1 MARGIRASGDVL
13 TRTIDGVETST
24 LWSDFSAAVAAVN
37 GERDSLIA
45 LLTYKTTVSGEA
57 VLQAY
62 AGGDFEDASEYGEP
76 VSHRPATGYV
86 TLGYPLR
93 WRDLALRSTWKY
105 LVDATAE
112 QIRADQDAGLEAD
125 NRQCFNAVMA
135 SAFDPTP
142 RLNENGVPVVGF
154 WNGDGVVPPAFGGQ
168 EFTGAET
175 HYITTGSTSLDN
187 EDLAALIRK
196 PLGKGYGADGR
207 GRLLVFAH
215 PDQMPAVR
223 RFRATDVD
231 GGYDFIPSSDAPA
244 YLSAEDIIGEV
255 APGAYGRIPIA
266 GSYGP
271 AWVSENASIPSGYL
285 LAVVSDGPNSQ
296 RNPIAFREHAR
307 PELRGLRAVGGNS
320 RDYPLQDSFLA
331 RGFGTGVRH
340 RGAGAVLQVTA
351 STSYTAPAAYRHG
364 V

>member
-13 TRTIDGVETST
+13 TRTIDGVDTST

-37 GERDSLIA
+37 GDRDSLIA

-62 AGGDFEDASEYGEP
+62 GGGDFEDASEYGVP
-76 VSHRPATGYV
+76 VSHRPDTGYV

-93 WRDLALRSTWKY
+93 WRDYALRSTWKY
-105 LVDATAE
+105 LVDASAE

-135 SAFDPTP
+135 SGFDPTP
-142 RLNENGVPVVGF
+142 RLNENGVAVVGF

-175 HYITTGSTSLDN
+175 HYVTTGSTSLDN
-187 EDLAALIRK
+187 EDLAVLIRK

-215 PDQMPAVR
+215 PDQMPAIR
-223 RFRATDVD
+223 RFRATIPADV
-231 GGYDFIPSSDAPA
+231 IERI
-244 YLSAEDIIGEV
+244 LAE
-255 APGAYGRIPIA
+255 
-266 GSYGP
+266 
-271 AWVSENASIPSGYL
+271 
-285 LAVVSDGPNSQ
+285 
-296 RNPIAFREHAR
+296 REHGATYAAIAA
-307 PELRGLRAVGGNS
+307 GLDADAIPTPGGG
-320 RDYPLQDSFLA
+320 P
-331 RGFGTGVRH
+331 H
-340 RGAGAVLQVTA
+340 WHA
-351 STSYTAPAAYRHG
+351 STIRRLCDAEREAVA
-364 V
+364 